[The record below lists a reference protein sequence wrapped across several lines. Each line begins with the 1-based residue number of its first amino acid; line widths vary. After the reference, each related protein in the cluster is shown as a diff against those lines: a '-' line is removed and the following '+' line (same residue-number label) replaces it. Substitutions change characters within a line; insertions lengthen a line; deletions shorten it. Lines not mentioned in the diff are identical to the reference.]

1 MVIQNINHLLS
12 LINKLNKH
20 TFKCAL
26 SLLLLSV
33 SSSSFAITALKAEV
47 NINPAMVG
55 ESFNLIITAQN
66 HNNVNSITSS
76 KLLRNFVV
84 GRTATSKS
92 YKNVNGVTTQQISWT
107 ITLMSRKEGLFTI
120 PAFTIDNVS
129 SKPIVMK
136 IIERPAASQAS
147 EDVKL
152 ETSINTESAYVGQRL
167 IYTIKLLIS
176 TRLQR
181 ANLQPPQLAGAE
193 IKQISDAKESSEI
206 INGKRYRSVVYEYE
220 IQPSQTGRF
229 ELQGAMFQGDI
240 SQYGYGRST
249 PITLIGDNHQIE
261 IKSIP
266 PNFPGQWLVSDMV
279 ILEDSWSD
287 AADYQVGEPITR
299 TLTLSA
305 ANVSTEQL
313 PNLTI
318 ETGPLLQSYPD
329 KPVLQQGLN
338 GNILFSQAIQKIA
351 LIPSKSGKLTL
362 PEVKIPWFNAR
373 TEKIEWATIAQKTIT
388 VSPQAGS
395 NLATNKPVQADQPV
409 TPVVPTPITDSPT
422 INTEKMILW
431 YIIIALLS
439 ALLLVA
445 LFYILWLR
453 KKDVKIKHKDVKKT
467 SKSNSNIYDRLLE
480 SLNKNEISNV
490 VRLLPL
496 WLKQDY
502 QMNVDD
508 KLPLEFGITKSYHK
522 LVKQQFSQNIESVNC
537 QELKKNVVDFNNK
550 KFDEAIPLSGLY
562 ASRK

>member
-1 MVIQNINHLLS
+1 VVIQNINHLLS

-20 TFKCAL
+20 TLKCAL

-92 YKNVNGVTTQQISWT
+92 YKNVNGVTTQQIIWT

-136 IIERPAASQAS
+136 IIKRPAASQAS

-266 PNFPGQWLVSDMV
+266 ANFPGQWLVSDMV

-329 KPVLQQGLN
+329 KPLLQQGLN

-409 TPVVPTPITDSPT
+409 TPVVPTPITDSPAV
-422 INTEKMILW
+422 NTEKMILW

-550 KFDEAIPLSGLY
+550 KFDETIPLSGLY

>member
-1 MVIQNINHLLS
+1 VVIQNINHLLS

-20 TFKCAL
+20 TLKCAL

-66 HNNVNSITSS
+66 HTNANSITSS
-76 KLLRNFVV
+76 QLLRNFVV
-84 GRTATSKS
+84 GRTSTSSS
-92 YKNVNGVTTQQISWT
+92 YRNINGVSTQQTIWT
-107 ITLMSRKEGLFTI
+107 ISLMSRKEGLFTI
-120 PAFTIDNVS
+120 PAFTIENVS
-129 SKPIVMK
+129 SQPIVMK
-136 IIERPAASQAS
+136 IIKRPAASQTS
-147 EDVKL
+147 EEVKL

-167 IYTIKLLIS
+167 IYTIKLLIG
-176 TRLQR
+176 TRIQR
-181 ANLQPPQLAGAE
+181 ANLQPPQLEAAE
-193 IKQISDAKESSEI
+193 IKQISDAKESSEL
-206 INGKRYRSVVYEYE
+206 INGKRYRSVIYEYE
-220 IQPSQTGRF
+220 IQPSQAGSF
-229 ELQGAMFQGDI
+229 ELQGAMFQGDT

-279 ILEDSWSD
+279 IIEDNWSD

-299 TLTLSA
+299 TITLSA

-313 PNLTI
+313 PNITI

-351 LIPSKSGKLTL
+351 LIPSKSGKITL

-373 TEKIEWATIAQKTIT
+373 TDKVEWATIAQKTIT
-388 VSPQAGS
+388 VLPQTGS
-395 NLATNKPVQADQPV
+395 NLPSNKPVEIAEPV
-409 TPVVPTPITDSPT
+409 APIAPTQLNDSLTPPTKS
-422 INTEKMILW
+422 MMLW
-431 YIIIALLS
+431 YVVIALLS
-439 ALLLVA
+439 TLLLFA

-453 KKDVKIKHKDVKKT
+453 KNVEIKNKDVIKT
-467 SKSNSNIYDRLLE
+467 SKSNSNIYDRLIDSLE
-480 SLNKNEISNV
+480 KNEISNV

-502 QMNVDD
+502 QMDVAD
-508 KLPLEFGITKSYHK
+508 KLPMKFGITKSYHE
-522 LVKQQFSQNIESVNC
+522 LVRQQFSQNIESVNC
-537 QELKKNVVDFNNK
+537 QELKKNVIDFNNNK
-550 KFDEAIPLSGLY
+550 TNNTVPLSGLY
-562 ASRK
+562 AS